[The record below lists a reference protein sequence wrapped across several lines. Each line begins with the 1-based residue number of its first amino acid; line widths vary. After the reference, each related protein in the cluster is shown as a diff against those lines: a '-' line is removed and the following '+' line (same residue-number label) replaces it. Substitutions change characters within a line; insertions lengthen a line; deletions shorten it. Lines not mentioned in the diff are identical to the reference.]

1 MLTEDQSVRK
11 IIYLL
16 AAIIAILFII
26 LLLLTQ
32 APATFIVDN
41 RSGSLACTWAS
52 LHLGLLRDALMGAYI
67 GAPLLQSQSAER
79 KRGLRVRPPLVFQ
92 MRVIL

>member
-32 APATFIVDN
+32 APATALTAAN
-41 RSGSLACTWAS
+41 SLRSPFVKHW
-52 LHLGLLRDALMGAYI
+52 
-67 GAPLLQSQSAER
+67 
-79 KRGLRVRPPLVFQ
+79 RVS
-92 MRVIL
+92 VILDERSLPAPANDVRRERVEQ

>member
-1 MLTEDQSVRK
+1 MLTEDQSVQK

-41 RSGSLACTWAS
+41 RSGSLACT
-52 LHLGLLRDALMGAYI
+52 
-67 GAPLLQSQSAER
+67 
-79 KRGLRVRPPLVFQ
+79 
-92 MRVIL
+92 